1 MGRTSNRG
9 ERQASNAAMPTF
21 RARQQILRYGFMP
34 LLALCMIGFL
44 VWQPAGVNVYAA
56 TERNMAQSSPQGK
69 LAVVGAQNAV
79 LYDAPGG
86 TEGQTLLPGS
96 TLTAVGRTAD
106 NLWVVV
112 STDEGV
118 AGWVATQQL
127 VIFGL
132 NDLPVMAETPVTTGE
147 TPQSEPTQRAT
158 AQTTATVQSATP
170 IVAQPTATKPPTP
183 TAVPPTATPT
193 ATASPTPLPPTPTP
207 PPTPTSTPSPTPP
220 IVSAI
225 RAEVIAVVGAGGTEL
240 VSEPEGAPVRDLSTG
255 TALTVQGRS
264 ADSLWLAVR
273 TGDNRTGWVDAGNV
287 VVFNIGS
294 LPVVGEDGVSTTTI
308 TTTQTITGT
317 SNLSTT
323 VLTSTDAMTE
333 STSSTAAEPIIV
345 ATDTPVAAAQT
356 ARPTPVADGRPI
368 ANVIS
373 DGRLN
378 VRSGPSTEYRVLVKA
393 LPGDAFVVLA
403 RNGPATWVQVE
414 LPEATNG
421 FGWVSADLV
430 EVSIPVV
437 DLPISTEVGSQP
449 VPQPTPTTTAPV
461 TSTVLA
467 TTAAAPATTQVV
479 NRAVVQNTGPT
490 GLSGN
495 LVIQGS
501 WGGTF
506 YLYNLASGAL
516 RPLGGGYDPE
526 ISPDGSQVAF
536 TREGGETGVYLMNLD
551 GSNERQIF
559 GERLELRAP
568 KWSPDGSKIV
578 FSRSD
583 GTYNCRALG
592 FGNLCPS
599 ERELL
604 SNLPEFPPNTP
615 EEVIDDIKQSILSQF
630 DKETRPEWA
639 LARIGVDGKDYRDI
653 PSLDSARMPDWGEG
667 GIVYQSAGGIQRT
680 EDSMEPNNQR
690 VIFQQNYHD
699 PDWQPG
705 GGRIIFQSKEG
716 SHWEIFGVNSDG
728 SGLASL
734 TRPVTTLVDHLPSN
748 VSPAWSPD
756 GQHIVYLSNREPN
769 NEAGAW
775 RVWVM
780 NADGS
785 NQRPLPIEIP
795 IEYNYVGEQMVS
807 WGK

>member
-9 ERQASNAAMPTF
+9 ERPASNTAMPTF
-21 RARQQILRYGFMP
+21 HARHHSLRYGVMP
-34 LLALCMIGFL
+34 VLALSLLVFL
-44 VWQPAGVNVYAA
+44 VWQPAGVKVYAA
-56 TERNMAQSSPQGK
+56 AESKLAQSGPQGK

-112 STDEGV
+112 STEEGV
-118 AGWVATQQL
+118 AGWVATDQL

-132 NDLPVMAETPVTTGE
+132 SDLPVMAENPVTTGE
-147 TPQSEPTQRAT
+147 TPQSEPTPRA
-158 AQTTATVQSATP
+158 APQMTATVQSTTP
-170 IVAQPTATKPPTP
+170 TVAPPTATKPPTP
-183 TAVPPTATPT
+183 TAAPPTATPT

-207 PPTPTSTPSPTPP
+207 LPTSTPTASPTPP

-225 RAEVIAVVGAGGTEL
+225 RAEVIAVVGAGGTTL
-240 VSEPEGAPVRDLSTG
+240 VNEPEGDAVRDLSTG
-255 TALTVQGRS
+255 TALTVHGRS
-264 ADSLWLAVR
+264 ADSLWLAIR
-273 TGDNRTGWVDAGNV
+273 TSDNTTGWIEANNV

-294 LPVVGEDGVSTTTI
+294 LPVVGADAMVTTSVAATGTVTTTN
-308 TTTQTITGT
+308 T
-317 SNLSTT
+317 LAAT
-323 VLTSTDAMTE
+323 VITSTGALTE
-333 STSSTAAEPIIV
+333 SASITEEESMVAATE
-345 ATDTPVAAAQT
+345 TPSAAAQT
-356 ARPTPVADGRPI
+356 VRPTPVADGRPV
-368 ANVIS
+368 ASVIS

-378 VRSGPSTEYRVLVKA
+378 VRSGPSIEYRVLVKA
-393 LPGDAFVVLA
+393 LPGDTFVALA

-414 LPEATNG
+414 LPEATSG

-430 EVSIPVV
+430 ETSIPVV
-437 DLPISTEVGSQP
+437 DLPISTEVGSPP
-449 VPQPTPTTTAPV
+449 VPQPTPTTAAPV
-461 TSTVLA
+461 TATVPA
-467 TTAAAPATTQVV
+467 TPVTAPATTQVA
-479 NRAVVQNTGPT
+479 NRAIVQNTGPT

-495 LVIQGS
+495 LVIQSS

-526 ISPDGSQVAF
+526 ISPDGGQVAF
-536 TREGGETGVYLMNLD
+536 TREGGETGIYLMNLD

-568 KWSPDGSKIV
+568 KWSPDGSKLV

-604 SNLPEFPPNTP
+604 SSLPEFPANTP
-615 EEVIDDIKQSILSQF
+615 EEVIEDIEQSILSQF
-630 DKETRPEWA
+630 DKETRSEWA

-667 GIVYQSAGGIQRT
+667 GIVY
-680 EDSMEPNNQR
+680 
-690 VIFQQNYHD
+690 
-699 PDWQPG
+699 
-705 GGRIIFQSKEG
+705 
-716 SHWEIFGVNSDG
+716 
-728 SGLASL
+728 
-734 TRPVTTLVDHLPSN
+734 
-748 VSPAWSPD
+748 
-756 GQHIVYLSNREPN
+756 LSNRDPN
-769 NEAGAW
+769 NEAGTW
-775 RVWVM
+775 RVWLM

>member
-9 ERQASNAAMPTF
+9 ERPASNTAMPTF
-21 RARQQILRYGFMP
+21 HARHHSLRYGVMP
-34 LLALCMIGFL
+34 VLALSLLVFL
-44 VWQPAGVNVYAA
+44 VWQPTGVKVYAA
-56 TERNMAQSSPQGK
+56 AESKLAQSGPQGK

-112 STDEGV
+112 STEEGV
-118 AGWVATQQL
+118 AGWVATDQL

-132 NDLPVMAETPVTTGE
+132 SDLPVMAENPVTTGE
-147 TPQSEPTQRAT
+147 TPQSEPTPRA
-158 AQTTATVQSATP
+158 APQMTATVQSTTP
-170 IVAQPTATKPPTP
+170 TVAPPTATKPPTP
-183 TAVPPTATPT
+183 TAAPPTATPT

-207 PPTPTSTPSPTPP
+207 LPTSTPTASPTPP

-225 RAEVIAVVGAGGTEL
+225 RSEVIAVVGAGGAVL
-240 VSEPEGAPVRDLSTG
+240 VNEPEGDAVRDLSTG
-255 TALTVQGRS
+255 TALTVHGRS
-264 ADSLWLAVR
+264 ADSLWLAIR
-273 TGDNRTGWVDAGNV
+273 TSDNTTGWIEANNV

-294 LPVVGEDGVSTTTI
+294 LPVIGADAMVTTSVAATGTVTTTN
-308 TTTQTITGT
+308 T
-317 SNLSTT
+317 LAAT
-323 VLTSTDAMTE
+323 VITSTGALTE
-333 STSSTAAEPIIV
+333 SASITEEESMVAATE
-345 ATDTPVAAAQT
+345 TPSAAAQT
-356 ARPTPVADGRPI
+356 VRPTPVADGRPV
-368 ANVIS
+368 ASVIS

-378 VRSGPSTEYRVLVKA
+378 VRSGPSIEYRVLVKA
-393 LPGDAFVVLA
+393 LPGDTFVALA

-414 LPEATNG
+414 LAEATSG

-430 EVSIPVV
+430 ATSIPVV
-437 DLPISTEVGSQP
+437 DLPISTEVGSPP
-449 VPQPTPTTTAPV
+449 VPQPTPTTAAPV
-461 TSTVLA
+461 TATVPA
-467 TTAAAPATTQVV
+467 TPVTVPATTQVA
-479 NRAVVQNTGPT
+479 NRAIVQNTGPT

-495 LVIQGS
+495 LVIQSS

-526 ISPDGSQVAF
+526 ISPDGGQVAF
-536 TREGGETGVYLMNLD
+536 TREGGETGIYLMNLD

-568 KWSPDGSKIV
+568 KWSPDGSKLV

-604 SNLPEFPPNTP
+604 SNLPEFPANTP
-615 EEVIDDIKQSILSQF
+615 EEVIEDIEQSILSQF
-630 DKETRPEWA
+630 DKETRSEWA

-756 GQHIVYLSNREPN
+756 GQHIVYLSNRDPN
-769 NEAGAW
+769 NEAGTW